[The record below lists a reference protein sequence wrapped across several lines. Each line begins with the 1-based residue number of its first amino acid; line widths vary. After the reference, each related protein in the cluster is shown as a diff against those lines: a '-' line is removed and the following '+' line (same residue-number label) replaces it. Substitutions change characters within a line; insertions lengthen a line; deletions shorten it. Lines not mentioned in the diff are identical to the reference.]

1 MRRELSLKPMPLLN
15 ANIQQALRESGLS
28 PGDKDKTA
36 QQALKDARLGLEE
49 TLGIVSDIMYTSGN
63 DALRLRAAEDVLK
76 AHGLMKD
83 QTTPVPSVIININDP
98 AAAGKPNPILF
109 PRGFTPKEAS

>member
-1 MRRELSLKPMPLLN
+1 MPLLN
-15 ANIQQALRESGLS
+15 ANIQQALREAGLS
-28 PGDKDKTA
+28 PSDKERTT
-36 QQALKDARLGLEE
+36 QEALKDAGLSLGE
-49 TLGIVSDIMYTSGN
+49 TLATVSQIMYNGSS

-83 QTTPVPSVIININDP
+83 TAVQAPQVIININDP

-109 PRGFTPKEAS
+109 PRGYTPKEQGPS